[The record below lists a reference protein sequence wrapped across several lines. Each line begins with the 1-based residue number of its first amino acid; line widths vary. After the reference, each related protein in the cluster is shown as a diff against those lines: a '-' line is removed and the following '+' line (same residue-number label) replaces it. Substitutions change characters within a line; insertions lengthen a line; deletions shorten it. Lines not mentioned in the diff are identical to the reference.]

1 MIGTSNSPHWRASDE
16 QGPELERDDDCLLA
30 MHAMTT
36 VPRRGADWLARLID
50 ALTDPARRERN
61 VVLVLALYAAVWTL
75 YGVIAKGSRDIH
87 NDMSEQFVLAQDLAL
102 GYPKHPPLPMLIV
115 RAWFELFPAADW
127 AYYLLAMANA
137 ALALWVA
144 WRLSARFLD
153 GDKRLLGLALLT
165 LVPFFNFHA
174 LKFNSNAVLMP
185 LWAATTFSFLRS
197 FETRRVLDAALA
209 GAFAAAA
216 MYGKYWSI
224 FLLLGLAV
232 AALVDPRRSAYFR
245 SSAPWVTVL
254 VGGIAIAPHVI
265 WLIANDFAPFS
276 YAMFVHADPSWRSS
290 IGSVLEYV
298 SGSIAYVCVPLLI
311 VFVLARPG
319 RSVLKDM
326 AWPSEPG
333 RRLAAS
339 AFWAPL
345 LLPALV
351 ASFVGVRLTS
361 LWSMSAWTLL
371 PVMLLSSP
379 LVAISR
385 RDLAFVLGLAGIFPL
400 VMLAAAPAVGMVI
413 HRSAGSDF
421 EAHSSL
427 LAEPVEQL
435 WRETSDRPLKA
446 FGSVDVLTDGVPFY
460 LHEHPRVVRIL
471 ERPATPR
478 DQELIA
484 GAGAVL
490 VCPANA
496 GSCLD
501 RAMAL
506 ASRSPPGKRREVEV
520 RRSYLGV
527 EGVPGRYVI
536 IGIPPQ

>member
-1 MIGTSNSPHWRASDE
+1 MRAMI
-16 QGPELERDDDCLLA
+16 
-30 MHAMTT
+30 T
-36 VPRRGADWLARLID
+36 VPRRSVDWIARLID

-61 VVLVLALYAAVWTL
+61 AALVLAVYAGLWTV
-75 YGVIAKGSRDIH
+75 YGIIAKGSRDIH
-87 NDMSEQFVLAQDLAL
+87 NDMAEQFVLAQDPAL
-102 GYPKHPPLPMLIV
+102 GYAKHPPLAMLIV
-115 RAWFELFPAADW
+115 RAWFALFPAADW

-137 ALALWVA
+137 ALALWIA
-144 WRLSARFLD
+144 WRLCARFLD
-153 GDKRLLGLALLT
+153 ADKHLLGLALLT

-174 LKFNSNAVLMP
+174 LKFNSNTVLMP
-185 LWAATTFSFLRS
+185 LWAATTFTFLRS
-197 FETRRVLDAALA
+197 FETRRVPDAALA
-209 GAFAAAA
+209 GLFAAAA

-232 AALVDPRRSAYFR
+232 AALVDSRRSAYFR
-245 SSAPWVTVL
+245 SPAPWITMA
-254 VGGIAIAPHVI
+254 VGAIVIAPHVI

-276 YAMFVHADPSWRSS
+276 YAMFVHADASWRSS
-290 IGSVLEYV
+290 LGSVLEYV

-319 RSVLKDM
+319 RLALKDM
-326 AWPSEPG
+326 AWPLAPG
-333 RRLAAS
+333 RRLAAT

-351 ASFVGVRLTS
+351 ASLAGVRLTS

-379 LVAISR
+379 LIAISR
-385 RDLAFVLGLAGIFPL
+385 RDLALVLGLAVIFPFIMIA
-400 VMLAAAPAVGMVI
+400 VAPAVGMVI
-413 HRSAGSDF
+413 HRSAPAF
-421 EAHSSL
+421 EAHSSV
-427 LAEPVEQL
+427 LAQPVEQL

-446 FGSVDVLTDGVPFY
+446 FASVDLLTDGVPFY
-460 LHEHPRVVRIL
+460 LREHPRALRIL

-484 GAGAVL
+484 RAGAVL
-490 VCPANA
+490 VCPADA

-501 RAMAL
+501 RAMAV
-506 ASRSPPGKRREVEV
+506 AAMSPPGKRREVEV
-520 RRSYLGV
+520 RRNYLGV
-527 EGVPGRYVI
+527 DGVARRYVI